1 MMLELLKKIKA
12 RIDRVFMPF
21 IKMCFYNT
29 FCKAY
34 IELLGRKDKREMKYR
49 LSLCL
54 IFKNEAPFLKEWID
68 YHTVVGVDHFY
79 LYNNNSDDNY
89 KEVLE
94 PYIRQGIVTLIEWPY
109 QNSQLKAYKHC
120 YENFRNETNWI
131 SFLDADEFFV
141 PKYELTIIDWLNRFA
156 QYPAIVIHW
165 TMFGTGGQMKHDY
178 STNVIEQYF
187 TCWDHFYPLGKCII
201 NTRFDISN
209 FNIWHVHHHT
219 YMKYPICGKKITLP
233 AINQFGYMCLANHKI
248 WGCKDWR
255 YDKATMFC
263 NHYYTKAWDM
273 YSAKMKR
280 TDVLFAEAPRAKMNQ
295 FYKME
300 NNCTSKDYTISR
312 FYIRLKIK
320 QGIINL

>member
-1 MMLELLKKIKA
+1 MIIKTIKKI
-12 RIDRVFMPF
+12 RHNFIPF
-21 IKMCFYNT
+21 SKMLFYNSV
-29 FCKAY
+29 CKGW
-34 IELLGRKDKREMKYR
+34 IEMFGKHDKRKLKYR
-49 LSLCL
+49 ISLCL
-54 IFKNEAPFLKEWID
+54 IFKNEAPFLKEWLD
-68 YHTVVGVDHFY
+68 YHLTVGVDHFY
-79 LYNNNSDDNY
+79 LYNNNSDDDF
-89 KEVLE
+89 KKVLK
-94 PYIRQGIVTLIEWPY
+94 PYIDEGVVTFIEWPY
-109 QNSQLKAYKHC
+109 DHSQFKAYKHC

-141 PKYELTIIDWLNRFA
+141 PKYVDSIAEWLKGFDK
-156 QYPAIVIHW
+156 YPAIVIHW
-165 TMFGTGGQMKHDY
+165 KMFGTGGQMKHDY

-209 FNIWHVHHHT
+209 YDIWHVHHHT

-320 QGIINL
+320 QGIIKL

>member
-12 RIDRVFMPF
+12 RLDRVFMPF

-34 IELLGRKDKREMKYR
+34 IELFGRKDKREMKYR

-79 LYNNNSDDNY
+79 LYNNNSDDNF

-109 QNSQLKAYKHC
+109 QNSQFKAYKHC

-141 PKYELTIIDWLNRFA
+141 PKYELAIIDWLNRFA

-219 YMKYPICGKKITLP
+219 YMKYPICGKTITLP

-300 NNCTSKDYTISR
+300 NN
-312 FYIRLKIK
+312 
-320 QGIINL
+320 

>member
-1 MMLELLKKIKA
+1 MMLELLKKIKVWL
-12 RIDRVFMPF
+12 DRVFMPF

-29 FCKAY
+29 FCKVY
-34 IELLGRKDKREMKYR
+34 IELFGRKDKREMKYR

-109 QNSQLKAYKHC
+109 QNSQFKAYKHC

-209 FNIWHVHHHT
+209 FDIWHVHHHT

-233 AINQFGYMCLANHKI
+233 AVNQFGYMCLANHKI

-320 QGIINL
+320 QGIIKL

>member
-1 MMLELLKKIKA
+1 MMLQLLKKIKA
-12 RIDRVFMPF
+12 GLDRVFMPF

-34 IELLGRKDKREMKYR
+34 IELFGRKDKREMKYR

-109 QNSQLKAYKHC
+109 QNSQFKAYKHC

-209 FNIWHVHHHT
+209 YDIWHVHHHT

-320 QGIINL
+320 QGIIKI